1 MKKYL
6 LNFMLALLISFPLRA
21 EDMSSFMSEMN
32 HHNMAAEEQDRMLLE
47 CRGEYIKKEMLISQ
61 KIRELRRK
69 MNRCMREE
77 KPDHSDYYKNREL
90 LEDLKVLRE
99 KTRADHMEKMISI
112 RSH

>member
-6 LNFMLALLISFPLRA
+6 LNFMLAMLISFPLRA
-21 EDMSSFMSEMN
+21 EDMSSFMSERS
-32 HHNMAAEEQDRMLLE
+32 HHNMTEEENRMLLE
-47 CRGEYIKKEMLISQ
+47 CRGEYIKKEMVISQ

-90 LEDLKVLRE
+90 LEELKVLRE
-99 KTRADHMEKMISI
+99 RTRSDHMGKMISI
-112 RSH
+112 QSH